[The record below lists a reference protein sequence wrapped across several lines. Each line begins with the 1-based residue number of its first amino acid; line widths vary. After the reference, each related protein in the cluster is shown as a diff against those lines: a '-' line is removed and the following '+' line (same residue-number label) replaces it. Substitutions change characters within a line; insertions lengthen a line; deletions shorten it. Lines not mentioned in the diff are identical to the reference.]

1 MLIHASYREAWKI
14 KKYKTIQG
22 REWIL
27 GRIIK
32 CITLNWKKCM
42 A

>member
-32 CITLNWKKCM
+32 CIPLNWKKCM